1 MQKFIET
8 GFDIFYLSTVIILGF
23 MMISNSKGRREVKLF
38 GIMAIVL
45 GVGDAFH
52 LIPRAWALCTDGLLN
67 HTVSLGIGKFITSIT
82 MTVFYL
88 ILYHIFLNRY
98 EIKNKILTLS
108 IYLLAIIRIILCF
121 MPQNKWTEV
130 APPLDWAI
138 YRNIPFAIMGLMM
151 IVLFFIEEKK
161 NKSEDKSFKYMWFAI
176 LLSFGFYI
184 PVVLWADIYPMI
196 GMLMIPKTLAY
207 VWIVIMGFNSMKY
220 KDKIEEEKKKSLK
233 L

>member
-1 MQKFIET
+1 MQKFVET
-8 GFDIFYLSTVIILGF
+8 GFDIFYLSTVIILGL

-98 EIKNKILTLS
+98 EIKNKILTLY
-108 IYLLAIIRIILCF
+108 IYLLAIIR
-121 MPQNKWTEV
+121 
-130 APPLDWAI
+130 
-138 YRNIPFAIMGLMM
+138 
-151 IVLFFIEEKK
+151 
-161 NKSEDKSFKYMWFAI
+161 
-176 LLSFGFYI
+176 
-184 PVVLWADIYPMI
+184 
-196 GMLMIPKTLAY
+196 
-207 VWIVIMGFNSMKY
+207 
-220 KDKIEEEKKKSLK
+220 
-233 L
+233 

>member
-1 MQKFIET
+1 MQKFVET
-8 GFDIFYLSTVIILGF
+8 GFDIFYLSTVIILGL

-45 GVGDAFH
+45 GLGDAFH
-52 LIPRAWALCTDGLLN
+52 LIPRAWALCTDGLAN
-67 HTVSLGIGKFITSIT
+67 HVVSLGVRKFITSIT
-82 MTVFYL
+82 MPIFYV

-98 EIKNKILTLS
+98 EIKNKVLTLS
-108 IYLLAIIRIILCF
+108 IYVLAIIRIILCF
-121 MPQNKWTEV
+121 MPQNSWTQAN
-130 APPLDWAI
+130 APISWAI

-161 NKSEDKSFKYMWFAI
+161 NKSENKSFKYMWFAI

-184 PVVLWADIYPMI
+184 PVVLWAEIYPMI

-207 VWIVIMGFNSMKY
+207 VWIVLMGWNSMKY
-220 KDKIEEEKKKSLK
+220 KDKIEEDKKTLK